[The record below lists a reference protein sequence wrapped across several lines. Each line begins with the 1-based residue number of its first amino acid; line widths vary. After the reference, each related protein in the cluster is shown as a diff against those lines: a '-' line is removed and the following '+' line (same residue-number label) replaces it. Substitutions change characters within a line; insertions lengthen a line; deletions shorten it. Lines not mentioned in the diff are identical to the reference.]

1 MMYIILI
8 KIKLNYL
15 IKIITYIKEDWFQ
28 ECKDCPVNEN
38 LLIYYTSL
46 QKKNS
51 MITFIGANKNIQ

>member
-1 MMYIILI
+1 MIYIILI

-38 LLIYYTSL
+38 Y
-46 QKKNS
+46 
-51 MITFIGANKNIQ
+51 